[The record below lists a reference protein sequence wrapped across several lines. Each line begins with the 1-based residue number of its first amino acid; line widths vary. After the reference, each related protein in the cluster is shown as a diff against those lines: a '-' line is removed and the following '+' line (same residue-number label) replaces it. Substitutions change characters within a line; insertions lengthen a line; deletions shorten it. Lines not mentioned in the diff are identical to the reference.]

1 MYRKRGRINWG
12 YIDGY
17 MVGRDFKDVRWVK
30 EALKLDIEKLCGER
44 EGEVRIYDLV
54 GEVFRYETDGDMQKF
69 FVRMLIEGKAMDRH
83 LQLTGNSLI
92 KDKEEMVDESIVD

>member
-1 MYRKRGRINWG
+1 
-12 YIDGY
+12 